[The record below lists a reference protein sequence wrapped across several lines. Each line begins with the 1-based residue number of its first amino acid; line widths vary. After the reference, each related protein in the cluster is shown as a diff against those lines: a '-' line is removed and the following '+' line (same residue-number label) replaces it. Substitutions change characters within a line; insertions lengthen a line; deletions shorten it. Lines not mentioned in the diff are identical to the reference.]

1 MLLEV
6 SGLNAFYDVF
16 QALFDVNISL
26 EQGSVVCLL
35 GRNGAGKTTTLS
47 SIVGLIKRR
56 SGSIRFKGEE
66 MGGRAPHEIAR
77 RGISLVPENRL
88 IFSELTVEENL
99 ELACRDCSRRQIRDR
114 KSRVIDLFDRLGH
127 LLDREAG
134 TLSGGE
140 QQMLAI
146 GRALMTNP
154 ELLLLDELTIG
165 LAPIIIQS
173 FKHQIR
179 KLREEKITMLL
190 TEQNAV
196 FALDVSDRVYVLDKG
211 AIVFQGSVAE
221 LRSRNDIMA
230 GFLGVS

>member
-1 MLLEV
+1 MLEV

-16 QALFDVNISL
+16 QALFEVNLSL
-26 EQGSVVCLL
+26 EKGTVVCLL

-47 SIVGLIKRR
+47 SIVGLINRR

-66 MGGRAPHEIAR
+66 IGRKAPHEIAR

-88 IFSELTVEENL
+88 IFSELTVQENL
-99 ELACRDCSRRQIRDR
+99 ELACRNCSGKEMGGR
-114 KSRVIDLFDRLGH
+114 KAKVLDLFDRLGH
-127 LLDREAG
+127 LLHREAG

-196 FALDVSDRVYVLDKG
+196 FALDVSDRAYVLDKG
-211 AIVFQGSVAE
+211 AVVFHGSVAE
-221 LRSRNDIMA
+221 LRARHDLMA